1 MKGVTAVST
10 FKLEILTPQ
19 KQFFLG
25 EVEAVNFVLHDG
37 EMTVMKGHEAM
48 LAALEIGELRIKV
61 DGNWKYAAASQ
72 GFIEVRPDQTLI
84 FVQSCE
90 WPEDIDAA
98 RAEELRQRA
107 LEDMRQKQSLI
118 EYKESQAALARAMTR
133 LHIKN
138 HISD

>member
-1 MKGVTAVST
+1 
-10 FKLEILTPQ
+10 
-19 KQFFLG
+19 
-25 EVEAVNFVLHDG
+25 
-37 EMTVMKGHEAM
+37 MTVMKGHEAM